1 LSGLYSFFAFIATP
15 LGHLLNLIYGFC
27 GDYGLSIIIFTLIV
41 RGCLFPLYA
50 SQIKG
55 QLKMADIQPKM
66 QAIQKK
72 YAGDREEI
80 GRQMQKLYKEE
91 NYNPMMGCL
100 PLVIQMPIL
109 MGLFYLLRNP
119 MQYIDSASIILA
131 SHESFMW
138 IQDLSQPDA
147 WLLPIVTGIT
157 TFASMS
163 MTGMMSTP
171 GMGAAGGGGADMS
184 AQMQPMMKVM
194 RVFMPIFI
202 VVMARSMPA
211 GLAVYWFV
219 GNLFT
224 VGQTWLLKNMRKK
237 AFSARAPKASPSPKT
252 E

>member
-1 LSGLYSFFAFIATP
+1 MGA
-15 LGHLLNLIYGFC
+15 LLDFIYGFV
-27 GDYGLSIIIFTLIV
+27 GTYGISIIIFTLIV
-41 RGCLFPLYA
+41 RGALFPLYA

-72 YAGDREEI
+72 YADNREEM

-109 MGLFYLLRNP
+109 MGFFYLLRNP
-119 MQYIDSASIILA
+119 GLYVKGDAIILA
-131 SHESFMW
+131 SHEAFMW
-138 IQDLSQPDA
+138 LPDLSQPDM
-147 WLLPIVTGIT
+147 WLLPVVTGIT
-157 TFASMS
+157 TFLSMS
-163 MTGMMSTP
+163 MTGMMSP
-171 GMGAAGGGGADMS
+171 GGAGAGGDMG

-202 VVMARSMPA
+202 FVIGRQMPA
-211 GLAVYWFV
+211 GLCVYWFI

-224 VGQTWLLKNMRKK
+224 VGQTWMLKNLRKK
-237 AFSARAPKASPSPKT
+237 ATDAHNSKKKQ
-252 E
+252 

>member
-1 LSGLYSFFAFIATP
+1 MAALYSFFSFISTP
-15 LGHLLNLIYGFC
+15 MGLLLNFIYGLC
-27 GDYGLSIIIFTLIV
+27 GNYGISIIIFTLII
-41 RGCLFPLYA
+41 RGALFPLYA

-72 YAGDREEI
+72 YADNREEL

-91 NYNPMMGCL
+91 GYNPMMGCL

-119 MQYIDSASIILA
+119 GMFVDGDAIILA
-131 SHESFMW
+131 SHEAFMW
-138 IQDLSQPDA
+138 LPDLSQPDM
-147 WLLPIVTGIT
+147 WLLPVVTGIT
-157 TFASMS
+157 TFLSMS
-163 MTGMMSTP
+163 MTGMMSP
-171 GMGAAGGGGADMS
+171 GVGGGGGDMG

-202 VVMARSMPA
+202 FVIGRQMPS
-211 GLAVYWFV
+211 GLCIYWFI

-224 VGQTWLLKNMRKK
+224 VGQTWMLKNLRKK
-237 AFSARAPKASPSPKT
+237 AAAQHNSKKQL
-252 E
+252 